1 MVSFNIIKG
10 GNTVLDKYRELPKT
24 IETLKEQIVTSDK
37 LFYSQNMA
45 THTAYTE
52 FGIFTRAFPIEK
64 KVIEHDMAL
73 KVLKKRLERNQFR
86 LVHFTNFIAKLSY
99 IERESLK
106 NDNATDE
113 LNELALDEIEQIE
126 MAICFR
132 EGLPVMEVVERVTL
146 SDDFDTNLDIL
157 SEVFAV

>member
-1 MVSFNIIKG
+1 MFDNSMI
-10 GNTVLDKYRELPKT
+10 DKYLKLPQAIMMLHNQKELLDV
-24 IETLKEQIVTSDK
+24 E
-37 LFYSQNMA
+37 FYSQNMA
-45 THTAYTE
+45 TRTEYTQL
-52 FGIFTRAFPIEK
+52 GIVARAFSIEK

-73 KVLKKRLERNQFR
+73 KVLNKRLERNQFR
-86 LVHFTNFIAKLSY
+86 LTHFTNFIAKLSY

-126 MAICFR
+126 TAICLR

>member
-1 MVSFNIIKG
+1 M
-10 GNTVLDKYRELPKT
+10 LDKYRELPKT
-24 IETLKEQIVTSDK
+24 IETLKEQVVTSDK

-45 THTAYTE
+45 THTAYSE
-52 FGIFTRAFPIEK
+52 LGVFTRAFPLEK
-64 KVIEHDMAL
+64 KVVEHDMAL
-73 KVLKKRLERNQFR
+73 KVLNSRIARHELRLRYFSR
-86 LVHFTNFIAKLSY
+86 FMAKLSY

-106 NDNATDE
+106 NGNATDE
-113 LNELALDEIEQIE
+113 LLELALDEIEQIE
-126 MAICFR
+126 MAICLR